1 MNRKLDIFVA
11 TMTGTALIVADEI
24 VEVCEE
30 KNIAASIKEFDNIN
44 YSCLVNQQNP
54 ILVISSTYG
63 QGDVPDGSKS
73 FYEKLKNN
81 KPNLDHIEFA
91 VFGLGDMTY
100 KDTFAFGGKK
110 FEELLSS
117 LNAVK
122 IVDSCFHD
130 ASAGTLPE
138 EEAVIWFKEKVLTA
152 L

>member
-91 VFGLGDMTY
+91 VFGLG
-100 KDTFAFGGKK
+100 GKK

>member
-63 QGDVPDGSKS
+63 QGDVLMVVKV
-73 FYEKLKNN
+73 FTKNLKII
-81 KPNLDHIEFA
+81 NLI
-91 VFGLGDMTY
+91 
-100 KDTFAFGGKK
+100 
-110 FEELLSS
+110 
-117 LNAVK
+117 
-122 IVDSCFHD
+122 
-130 ASAGTLPE
+130 
-138 EEAVIWFKEKVLTA
+138 
-152 L
+152 

>member
-1 MNRKLDIFVA
+1 
-11 TMTGTALIVADEI
+11 
-24 VEVCEE
+24 
-30 KNIAASIKEFDNIN
+30 
-44 YSCLVNQQNP
+44 
-54 ILVISSTYG
+54 
-63 QGDVPDGSKS
+63 
-73 FYEKLKNN
+73 
-81 KPNLDHIEFA
+81 
-91 VFGLGDMTY
+91 MTY